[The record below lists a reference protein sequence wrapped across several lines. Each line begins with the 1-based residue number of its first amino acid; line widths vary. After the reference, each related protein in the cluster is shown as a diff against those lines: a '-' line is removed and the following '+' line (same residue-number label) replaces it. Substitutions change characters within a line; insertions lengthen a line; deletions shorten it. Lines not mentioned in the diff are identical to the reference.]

1 MKQNHTVNDLRFES
15 DELVVT
21 IDGTCR
27 RFVLQEISPVLKN
40 APPKLRKIFEIS
52 PSGYGIHWP
61 GLDEDLSIDGL
72 LCIVH
77 ERRHKRQVA

>member
-1 MKQNHTVNDLRFES
+1 MKKTHTVTDIYFET
-15 DELVVT
+15 DDFVIT

-27 RFVLQEISPVLKN
+27 RFPLDKISSVLKN
-40 APPKLRKIFEIS
+40 ASQTDRNCFDVS

-72 LCIVH
+72 LGIVH
-77 ERRHKRQVA
+77 ERHHKRQIA